1 MKQNLREGNGNVN
14 SFFTKNPDA
23 YYFNAN
29 GEIRCQSVHGKSRNR
44 FEKAR
49 LESEKSVVSIE
60 EIINHVNDFFSIIG
74 ITKVENPKM
83 SPDDIDYEEIKDM
96 YCLEDEK
103 ELIWMKFTD
112 DGYLAVVAQ
121 SNDINFDIPDCEEDY
136 DKKRENGEWLHT
148 TSGILIHKLHKR
160 WDTSFVLVFPLHRE
174 RCTYDRHDIETAV
187 GNFLIA
193 NGIPIL
199 DYYSHNF

>member
-1 MKQNLREGNGNVN
+1 MEQNLRELQGNVGR
-14 SFFTKNPDA
+14 FFLKNPDA

-29 GEIRCQSVHGKSRNR
+29 GKIRCQSVHGTSRYR
-44 FEKAR
+44 FEKAKM
-49 LESEKSVVSIE
+49 ESEKAVVSIE

-74 ITKVENPKM
+74 LAKVENPKV
-83 SPDDIDYEEIKDM
+83 SPEYIDYEEIKDV
-96 YCLEDEK
+96 YDLEDEK

-121 SNDINFDIPDCEEDY
+121 SNDINFDIPVSEDDY
-136 DKKRENGEWLHT
+136 DKRENGKWLHT

-160 WDTSFVLVFPLHRE
+160 WDKSFVLVFPLHRE
-174 RCTYDRHDIETAV
+174 GCTYDRHDIETAV

-199 DYYSHNF
+199 DFYSHNY

>member
-1 MKQNLREGNGNVN
+1 MKQNLREVNGNVN

-187 GNFLIA
+187 GNFLI
-193 NGIPIL
+193 
-199 DYYSHNF
+199 D